1 MSSVNESL
9 LCLVSIIVIALVL
22 IAAFSAVAAMRYLE
36 RLRTTPPVTDSV
48 IKPTC
53 SDTSAPSLS
62 TLLLDNVVAP
72 ARFTQPSE
80 LRKRNE

>member
-1 MSSVNESL
+1 MAYVEGNL
-9 LCLVSIIVIALVL
+9 AFLALITVIA
-22 IAAFSAVAAMRYLE
+22 AASIVASFAGAAMLFSVRSKTM
-36 RLRTTPPVTDSV
+36 RRVMDSA

-62 TLLLDNVVAP
+62 TLLRDNVVAP

>member
-1 MSSVNESL
+1 MSSVSVSL
-9 LCLVSIIVIALVL
+9 PFPVL
-22 IAAFSAVAAMRYLE
+22 ITAIAVASIVASCVVVAMLFSVRSKTM
-36 RLRTTPPVTDSV
+36 RRVMDSG

-62 TLLLDNVVAP
+62 TLLLDNAAEQV
-72 ARFTQPSE
+72 RFTPPSE